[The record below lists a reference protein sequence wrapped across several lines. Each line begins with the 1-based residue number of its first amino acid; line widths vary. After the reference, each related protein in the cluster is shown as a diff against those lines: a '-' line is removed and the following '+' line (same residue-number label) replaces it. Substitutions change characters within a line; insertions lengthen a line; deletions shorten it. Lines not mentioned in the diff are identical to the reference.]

1 MKAVFTHKDLFG
13 TKLAVGETPAPYPKT
28 NEVLIKVDHAGLN
41 PLDWKLHK
49 AGLRFIPTSKLILGR
64 DLAGTVEAVGSNVTG
79 FKPGDLVYTCTQAI
93 VGGAYAEYATTH
105 QNAVALM
112 PTNLNFSQAAAVPLT
127 ALTAYQGLQDARIHQ
142 GKSVLVIGASGGVG
156 TFAVQIAKYYNTTVT
171 AVCSGR
177 NEDLVKELGA
187 ERVID
192 YTKDDFHHC
201 GEKFDI
207 VFDALGYESAESCEG
222 LIVPNGYF
230 VTTMPNRHSA
240 IDALTTSF
248 PVVKEIPFST
258 SKYGVTTIWIWIQ
271 PSGRDLNRI
280 TSMIESGV
288 VQPVIDKIY
297 PLSELDQAFTY
308 SQQGRT
314 RGKIVISVNSPAN

>member
-13 TKLAVGETPAPYPKT
+13 SKLAVGETSQPQPNADD
-28 NEVLIKVDHAGLN
+28 VLIKVHHAGLN

-49 AGLRFIPTSKLILGR
+49 SGLRYLPTSRIILGR
-64 DLAGTVEAVGSNVTG
+64 DVAGTVEAVGHRVTDI
-79 FKPGDLVYTCTQAI
+79 KPGDLVYTCTQAI
-93 VGGAYAEYATTH
+93 VGGAYAEYVTTY
-105 QNAVALM
+105 QKAVALM
-112 PTNLNFSQAAAVPLT
+112 PNNLTFAQAAAVPLA

-142 GKSVLVIGASGGVG
+142 GKSVLIIGASGGVG
-156 TFAVQIAKYYNTTVT
+156 TFAVQMAKHSNTKVT

-177 NEDLVKELGA
+177 NESLVKELGA
-187 ERVID
+187 DKVID
-192 YTKDDFHHC
+192 YTKEDFHQC

-248 PVVKEIPFST
+248 PVMKDLPFST
-258 SKYGVTTIWIWIQ
+258 SKNGVTTVWIWIK

-280 TSMIESGV
+280 TSMIEGGTV
-288 VQPVIDKIY
+288 RPVIDKIY
-297 PLSELDQAFTY
+297 PMAALAEAFAY
-308 SQQGRT
+308 NQEGRT
-314 RGKIVISVNSPAN
+314 RGKIVIAIAQ